1 MDNTIIKNLLIPLDG
16 SKLAESVLPYA
27 AQVAKKLNVSVT
39 LLHIIETDAPEKVH
53 GQQHLTKPAQAEKYL
68 NSISSLEIFK
78 YVGVEFHVHEM
89 SVKDVA
95 KSISEHSQELQQDLV
110 VLCTHGSSGIHHILF
125 GSIAQQVISLGT
137 TPVLLVNSLQ
147 VYPAEGCKLEKFLI
161 PLDGNPDH
169 EHVLDYAVKFA
180 KLCGAA
186 VHLFVAIP
194 RFGNMSGEF
203 TQANRLLPGTTSR
216 MMDMIVA
223 DAEEYLTKL
232 KVKMELSGLKVS
244 SGYSRNDP
252 ADAITVEAKK
262 NNADLIILATHGKK
276 GAEAF
281 WEGSIT
287 PKISKSSKIPLLL
300 VPVRGNQEAGN

>member
-1 MDNTIIKNLLIPLDG
+1 MDNSIIKNLLIPLDG

-27 AQVAKKLNVSVT
+27 AQIAKRLQVSVT

-53 GQQHLTKPAQAEKYL
+53 GQQHLTNPAQAEKYL

-78 YVGVEFHVHEM
+78 EIGVEVHVHEM

-95 KSISEHSQELQQDLV
+95 KSISEHSQELKQDLV
-110 VLCTHGSSGIHHILF
+110 VLCTHGSSGIHQILF

-137 TPVLLVNSLQ
+137 TPVLLINSLQ

-169 EHVLDYAVKFA
+169 EHVLDYAANLA
-180 KLCGAA
+180 KLCGANI
-186 VHLFVAIP
+186 HLFVAVP
-194 RFGNMSGEF
+194 RFGNMAGEF

-223 DAEEYLTKL
+223 DAEEYLSKL
-232 KVKMELSGLKVS
+232 KEKLEKDGLKVTAS
-244 SGYSRNDP
+244 YSRSDP
-252 ADAITVEAKK
+252 ADAITEAAKTNK
-262 NNADLIILATHGKK
+262 SDLIILATHGKK

-287 PKISKSSKIPLLL
+287 PKISKASKIPLLL
-300 VPVRGNQEAGN
+300 IPVTGR